1 MGNTE
6 FYKEA
11 SNLEKNFKWSDIFS
25 DVFKPHSQKD
35 KDKLVVSG
43 CTTFMPSENTML
55 KEWTKPWLFA
65 RFALAGVLLVVLLYA
80 FQYIALSYAILST
93 LMYVPAFIAPVTIL
107 LFFWEMNIPRNISII
122 DLFKYLFFAGA
133 TSCTITFII
142 RDIML
147 VGNDSRAYIAA
158 PIPEE
163 LAKFILVYIII
174 RKRKSKYVLNGLL
187 IGAAVG
193 AGFAA
198 IESAGYAFD
207 ILYEEGLSAMHS
219 VNLIRAVLAIGGHTV
234 WASMYGAALVIAKKD
249 DDELTINHVWKKPVI
264 LAFLCA
270 VCLHTVWNFPVE
282 DLLSRFAD
290 VKIAYSLFYFL
301 YTYYGKYIILIILA
315 WIVNFKLLRKGL
327 VQIISLKG
335 GANSIPVYGQASP
348 ASYGGIA
355 QADSIISVKCLH
367 GVLEGQMF
375 GLNNQGQIIF
385 GRTAEST
392 VRFSDS
398 TRGISGKHCEIKI
411 KEGIPVLIDRGS
423 TYGTFLSDGT
433 KLTPNAPCRIKNGMK
448 FYLGSK
454 DNLFEIYM

>member
-25 DVFKPHSQKD
+25 DVMKPHSQKD
-35 KDKLVVSG
+35 KDKLIVSG
-43 CTTFMPSENTML
+43 CTTFMPPENAML

-65 RFALAGVLLVVLLYA
+65 RFALAGVLLVVLLYV
-80 FQYIALSYAILST
+80 FQYIALSFAILST
-93 LMYVPAFIAPVTIL
+93 MMYVPAFIAPVTIL

-122 DLFKYLFFAGA
+122 DLLKYLLFAGA

-142 RDIML
+142 SNILL

-174 RKRKSKYVLNGLL
+174 RKRKSKYILNGLL

-207 ILYEEGLSAMHS
+207 NLYERGLAAMHS
-219 VNLIRAVLAIGGHTV
+219 VNLVRAILAIGGHTV

-249 DDELTINHVWKKPVI
+249 DDELTVNHVWKKPVI

-282 DLLSRFAD
+282 ELLSRFAD

-327 VQIISLKG
+327 VQVITLNDNNR
-335 GANSIPVYGQASP
+335 AIPVYGHVSP
-348 ASYGGIA
+348 AAHNVNA
-355 QADSIISVKCLH
+355 QVNSIISVKCLQ

-398 TRGISGKHCEIKI
+398 ARGISGKHCEIKI